1 MTKTSLTRTIL
12 IVALASLAACTGQK
26 KKDEEG
32 KDPAAGAPPP
42 AATGASGG
50 PSATGAVPA
59 GTEAAEAKRDGAGG
73 ATTPS
78 PVACATQSAPRCD
91 AGMVDGC
98 TGGLTSVHVC
108 VASDAKAG
116 EPCAQGAALTCATGQ
131 VDACTFAPPYA
142 SSHICVVVPRPA
154 P

>member
-1 MTKTSLTRTIL
+1 
-12 IVALASLAACTGQK
+12 
-26 KKDEEG
+26 
-32 KDPAAGAPPP
+32 
-42 AATGASGG
+42 
-50 PSATGAVPA
+50 
-59 GTEAAEAKRDGAGG
+59 
-73 ATTPS
+73 
-78 PVACATQSAPRCD
+78 
-91 AGMVDGC
+91 MVDGC
-98 TGGLTSVHVC
+98 AGGFTSVHVC